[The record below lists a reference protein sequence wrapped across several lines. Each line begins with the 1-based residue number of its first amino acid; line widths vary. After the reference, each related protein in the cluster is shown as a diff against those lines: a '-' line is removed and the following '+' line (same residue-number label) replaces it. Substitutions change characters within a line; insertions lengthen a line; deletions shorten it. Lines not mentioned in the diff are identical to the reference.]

1 MYHFCCEQKNDNEM
15 PITEPEWEL
24 STTINPAG
32 VNPLC
37 AKLNISATVAGMVK
51 IEVVGQDGEQSNIVH
66 TFEDIARED
75 SIPILGL
82 YPDYQN
88 VIQVSLLD
96 ESGVE
101 LLNEELQITT
111 SSIPDLATQ
120 IDIDVRKSDKMEP
133 GLTLISYRGLSN
145 PHTPFM
151 IDAFGKIRW
160 ILDYSNHPFLS
171 ELYYDVGIERLQ
183 NGNFYFGESRTDA
196 IYEIDVYGEVVN
208 SWNLAPYE
216 FHHNVQEKPNG
227 NFLLTAH
234 SNNSVHLNGTLTEKD
249 QIIEIDREGSGIIN
263 EWDLKE
269 SLNENRAIWG
279 ANLGGFPID
288 WAHGNAV
295 LFDESDNTI
304 IVSCQRQGLIKLDN
318 ENNVMWIL
326 APHREWGMNRK
337 GDDLN
342 DYLLSPLD
350 AASNPITDTDVLNG
364 YTNHPDF
371 EWNWYQHAPML
382 MPNGNIML
390 FDNGNLRNYSSG
402 INYSRAVEYQINET
416 EKTVRQIWQYG
427 KERGT
432 ETFSSLVSDVDYL
445 SETNHVLFSPGY
457 KAENGNGKGGKIVE
471 LDYVSKEIVFE
482 ARLTGASSFQFHRAE
497 RLSLYSD

>member
-1 MYHFCCEQKNDNEM
+1 MYHFCCEQKNDNQI

-24 STTINPAG
+24 ATTINPAG

-37 AKLNISATVAGMVK
+37 AKLNISATVAGIVK

-88 VIQVSLLD
+88 VIRVSLLD

-111 SSIPDLATQ
+111 SSIPNLATQ
-120 IDIDVRKSDKMEP
+120 IDIDVRKPNEMEP

-208 SWNLAPYE
+208 SWDLAPYE

-304 IVSCQRQGLIKLDN
+304 IVSCQRQGLIKLD
-318 ENNVMWIL
+318 
-326 APHREWGMNRK
+326 
-337 GDDLN
+337 
-342 DYLLSPLD
+342 
-350 AASNPITDTDVLNG
+350 
-364 YTNHPDF
+364 
-371 EWNWYQHAPML
+371 
-382 MPNGNIML
+382 MPTK
-390 FDNGNLRNYSSG
+390 S
-402 INYSRAVEYQINET
+402 
-416 EKTVRQIWQYG
+416 
-427 KERGT
+427 
-432 ETFSSLVSDVDYL
+432 
-445 SETNHVLFSPGY
+445 
-457 KAENGNGKGGKIVE
+457 
-471 LDYVSKEIVFE
+471 
-482 ARLTGASSFQFHRAE
+482 
-497 RLSLYSD
+497 